1 MQMRGLAAASG
12 LPAATIKFYQR
23 EGLLPPGD
31 RLGPN
36 RAEYGEQH
44 VRRLALI
51 RALREVGGLDIAT
64 IRRVIE
70 AAAGPGSGTV
80 AGMAV
85 AMDAL
90 ASREVDRTGLG
101 EDPEVASTAADA
113 ADLLRGLGWTVREE
127 AGALRMLAAGLVAAA
142 RAHGCAPATGSV
154 LLYAPAIAEIAR
166 QEITMGAAPVTSGG
180 ESAITWAAAGTVLSE
195 PVILALRRLAHEHFV
210 LTGAAAGRPG
220 G

>member
-1 MQMRGLAAASG
+1 MQMRGLAVASG

-36 RAEYGEQH
+36 RAEYGERH

-64 IRRVIE
+64 IRRVLE
-70 AAAGPGSGTV
+70 AAAEPGSGTV
-80 AGMAV
+80 SGMAV

-90 ASREVDRTGLG
+90 ASREVDRTGLAG
-101 EDPEVASTAADA
+101 DPEVASTAAAA
-113 ADLLRGLGWTVREE
+113 ADLLRGLGWTVRDE

-142 RAHGCAPATGSV
+142 RAQGCAPATESV
-154 LLYAPAIAEIAR
+154 LLYAPAMAAIAR
-166 QEITMGAAPVTSGG
+166 QEIAMGDAPVTSGG

-195 PVILALRRLAHEHFV
+195 PVILALRRLAHEHVV
-210 LTGAAAGRPG
+210 LAEASGRGPRG
-220 G
+220 